1 MVKSNDMANTDAFM
15 KAQLKD
21 TPATFRS
28 GDVVK
33 VHQRIKE
40 GEKERTQIFEGLVI
54 ARKHGKGVNA
64 TFTVRK
70 IAAGVGVEKT
80 YLVHSPLVEKVEVV
94 KETKTR
100 RNKLYFVR
108 DAKGKKLKTK
118 KKIDIAAV
126 QHKEMEAVPQEE
138 MIAEAEVEVSAEEV
152 KN

>member
-15 KAQLKD
+15 KAQLKAD
-21 TPATFRS
+21 PATFRS

-94 KETKTR
+94 KQTKTR

>member
-1 MVKSNDMANTDAFM
+1 M
-15 KAQLKD
+15 KAQLKAA
-21 TPATFRS
+21 PATFRS

-40 GEKERTQIFEGLVI
+40 GDKERTQIFEGLVI
-54 ARKHGKGVNA
+54 ARKHGNGVNA

-94 KETKTR
+94 KQTRTR

-108 DAKGKKLKTK
+108 DMKGKKLKTK
-118 KKIDIAAV
+118 KKADIAAV
-126 QHKEMEAVPQEE
+126 GRAEMEAPKSEE
-138 MIAEAEVEVSAEEV
+138 MIEEAVEEV
-152 KN
+152 K

>member
-1 MVKSNDMANTDAFM
+1 M
-15 KAQLKD
+15 KAQLKAA
-21 TPATFRS
+21 PATFRS

-54 ARKHGKGVNA
+54 ARKHGTGVNA

-80 YLVHSPLVEKVEVV
+80 YLVHSPLLEKVEVV
-94 KETKTR
+94 KQTKTR

-118 KKIDIAAV
+118 KKLDIAAV
-126 QHKEMEAVPQEE
+126 GHKEMEVVPQEE
-138 MIAEAEVEVSAEEV
+138 MIAETAVEAGAEEA

>member
-1 MVKSNDMANTDAFM
+1 MVKSNDMANTGAFM
-15 KAQLKD
+15 KAQLKA

-33 VHQRIKE
+33 VYQRIKE
-40 GEKERTQIFEGLVI
+40 GDKERTQIFEGLVI
-54 ARKHGKGVNA
+54 ARKHGTGVNA

-80 YLVHSPLVEKVEVV
+80 YLVHSPLVEKIEVV
-94 KETKTR
+94 KQTKTR

-118 KKIDIAAV
+118 KADIAAV
-126 QHKEMEAVPQEE
+126 QHKEMEVVPQEE
-138 MIAEAEVEVSAEEV
+138 MIAEAEAVVEEG
-152 KN
+152 K